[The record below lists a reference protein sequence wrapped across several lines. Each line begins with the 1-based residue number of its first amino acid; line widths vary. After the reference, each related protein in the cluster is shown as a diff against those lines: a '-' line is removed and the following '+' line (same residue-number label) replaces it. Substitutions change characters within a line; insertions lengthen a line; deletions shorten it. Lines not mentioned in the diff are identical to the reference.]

1 MKNKSI
7 KRDKKVSLN
16 AANKRASNLF
26 KFTAIIAVIL
36 FFCFCPTFS
45 TTSAATL
52 NTSSATTSYSKEYQ
66 SNISSD
72 DLQQEIKD
80 QLDGLDLDSLDKIL
94 AGFSTGQLAL
104 FGGNSFLEKIEKL
117 LSGDFDNGKSVWTNL
132 LSIFLDNLLGLLPII
147 SLIIAISLLGNMIQG
162 LKPSSSGKSISSLIH
177 FVTYGFI
184 VVLVLSIV
192 IKMISTTTGSILSIK
207 AQMDAI
213 FPLLLT
219 FLTAIGGTVSSSV
232 YQPAMA
238 LLSGVI
244 INLFTYVLLPLF
256 IFSIVFSIVSNLSN
270 TVKLSKFTAFFDST
284 FKWLTGLIFTI
295 FTAFLSIQGITA
307 GSIDGISMKTAKYA
321 IRSYVPLLGSYLS
334 DGMGL
339 ILASSNLIKNAV
351 GAAGLFMLLATILS
365 PLIELIIF
373 MLALKLIAGIVEPL
387 GSRQIANFISSIS
400 KSMVLLIV
408 ILIAVAFIYFIMIGL
423 VMCSANLF

>member
-1 MKNKSI
+1 M
-7 KRDKKVSLN
+7 
-16 AANKRASNLF
+16 
-26 KFTAIIAVIL
+26 
-36 FFCFCPTFS
+36 
-45 TTSAATL
+45 
-52 NTSSATTSYSKEYQ
+52 
-66 SNISSD
+66 
-72 DLQQEIKD
+72 
-80 QLDGLDLDSLDKIL
+80 
-94 AGFSTGQLAL
+94 
-104 FGGNSFLEKIEKL
+104 
-117 LSGDFDNGKSVWTNL
+117 
-132 LSIFLDNLLGLLPII
+132 
-147 SLIIAISLLGNMIQG
+147 
-162 LKPSSSGKSISSLIH
+162 
-177 FVTYGFI
+177 
-184 VVLVLSIV
+184 
-192 IKMISTTTGSILSIK
+192 
-207 AQMDAI
+207 
-213 FPLLLT
+213 
-219 FLTAIGGTVSSSV
+219 
-232 YQPAMA
+232 
-238 LLSGVI
+238 
-244 INLFTYVLLPLF
+244 
-256 IFSIVFSIVSNLSN
+256 FSIVSNLSN